1 MRQTHAE
8 FHNKRCQR
16 ILGKLRK
23 RSLKACIVDLT
34 KQSYSVNERRWN
46 PQSNFI
52 GYVLSPKWSKHDLKM
67 YYLVKDVY
75 KTFHQSSNIAKICC
89 LADLIILIHVLD
101 SYWFPR
107 EYIWIFSPEFSNFE
121 RSQTMNKESARTEAL
136 LPNGTTRRWL
146 GMNEMTKK
154 RNESNC
160 QIFFAKTQP
169 SVRQRKENWQ
179 LCKIRRSFKLNASS
193 DVTYYNKYFCENLYL
208 SSTKGSL
215 GPFCVRNSLKCGNV
229 PFLRDIILHI
239 AHKRA
244 IILGTPHS
252 GHVT

>member
-1 MRQTHAE
+1 MGEKCIMRQTHAE

-101 SYWFPR
+101 SYWFPHANIF
-107 EYIWIFSPEFSNFE
+107 EYFHLNSVISNVRRQWIKKAPGQKHSC
-121 RSQTMNKESARTEAL
+121 QT
-136 LPNGTTRRWL
+136 
-146 GMNEMTKK
+146 
-154 RNESNC
+154 
-160 QIFFAKTQP
+160 
-169 SVRQRKENWQ
+169 VRH
-179 LCKIRRSFKLNASS
+179 
-193 DVTYYNKYFCENLYL
+193 DD
-208 SSTKGSL
+208 G
-215 GPFCVRNSLKCGNV
+215 
-229 PFLRDIILHI
+229 
-239 AHKRA
+239 
-244 IILGTPHS
+244 
-252 GHVT
+252 